1 MDLGVNIDHIATLRN
16 ARMGFEPSVLDGALV
31 AQKAG
36 ASQITT
42 HLREDRRHIVDE
54 DVYLLKE
61 KLSIPLN
68 LEMAATDEME
78 KIALKLLPNS
88 CCIVPEK
95 RQEITT
101 EGGLDVVKF
110 EEKIKRM
117 NSNLQEKG
125 ILISLFID
133 ADIEQVKAAK
143 RTNAEYVEFHT
154 GFFAKA
160 FQEGDCS
167 LELKKLKEAAIYA
180 QSLGIKVNAGHGL
193 NYENVKHMK
202 EINGIYEL
210 NIGHSIISRA
220 VFVGLEKA
228 VSEMVDLIK

>member
-1 MDLGVNIDHIATLRN
+1 MSFN
-16 ARMGFEPSVLDGALV
+16 AW
-31 AQKAG
+31 
-36 ASQITT
+36 
-42 HLREDRRHIVDE
+42 
-54 DVYLLKE
+54 
-61 KLSIPLN
+61 
-68 LEMAATDEME
+68 
-78 KIALKLLPNS
+78 
-88 CCIVPEK
+88 
-95 RQEITT
+95 
-101 EGGLDVVKF
+101 
-110 EEKIKRM
+110 
-117 NSNLQEKG
+117 
-125 ILISLFID
+125 
-133 ADIEQVKAAK
+133 
-143 RTNAEYVEFHT
+143 TNAEYVEFHT

-228 VSEMVDLIK
+228 VSDMVDLIK

>member
-16 ARMGFEPSVLDGALV
+16 ARMGLEPSVLEGALV
-31 AQKAG
+31 AQNAG

-42 HLREDRRHIVDE
+42 HLREDRRHIVDS
-54 DVYLLKE
+54 DVFLLKE

-78 KIALKLLPNS
+78 NIAIKLLPNS

-110 EEKIKRM
+110 EEKIKKM

-160 FQEGDCS
+160 FLEGDCS
-167 LELKKLKEAAIYA
+167 FELKKLKEAALFA

-202 EINGIYEL
+202 EIDGICEL

-220 VFVGLEKA
+220 VFVGLETA
-228 VSEMVDLIK
+228 VKDMIKLI